1 MTWVTPGGAKRDWS
15 RKNQSLGAVPT
26 VCMGVSTVSDE
37 ALLAG
42 LAAGDP
48 EAAAG
53 FVRRFQSRVYGLAV
67 TILGDPTSAEDVAQ
81 ETFVRAWRHA
91 SSYDARRGAVSSWL
105 LTIARNLALDRVRLK
120 RSQPVDPDLLASQ
133 LGGEEGSAGT
143 DDATRVAERVR
154 LRGLLLGL
162 PEQQRRALVLATYFG
177 RTAKEISEL
186 DGTPVGTVKTRIRD
200 GLGKLR
206 NRLEVEDGSV

>member
-1 MTWVTPGGAKRDWS
+1 
-15 RKNQSLGAVPT
+15 
-26 VCMGVSTVSDE
+26 MGVSTVSDE

-42 LAAGDP
+42 FATGDR

-67 TILGDPTSAEDVAQ
+67 TILGDPKAAEDVAQ

-105 LTIARNLALDRVRLK
+105 LAIARNLAVDRARLK
-120 RSQPVDPDLLASQ
+120 RPRPVDPDLIASQ
-133 LGGEEGSAGT
+133 LERQAGAALT
-143 DDATRVAERVR
+143 DDATQAAERER
-154 LRGLLLGL
+154 LRELLLGL

-177 RTAKEISEL
+177 RTAKEISEI

-200 GLGKLR
+200 GLLKLR
-206 NRLEVEDGSV
+206 TRMEVEDGSV

>member
-1 MTWVTPGGAKRDWS
+1 
-15 RKNQSLGAVPT
+15 
-26 VCMGVSTVSDE
+26 MGVSTVSDE

-42 LAAGDP
+42 LATGDRD
-48 EAAAG
+48 AAAG

-67 TILGDPTSAEDVAQ
+67 TTLGDASAAEDVAQ

-91 SSYDARRGAVSSWL
+91 SSCDARRGAVSSWL
-105 LTIARNLALDRVRLK
+105 LTIARNLALDRARVK
-120 RSQPVDPDLLASQ
+120 SSQPVDPDLLATR
-133 LGGEEGSAGT
+133 LAEEGKGAWI
-143 DDATRVAERVR
+143 DDARQVAERDR
-154 LRGLLLGL
+154 LRDLLLGL

-200 GLGKLR
+200 GLLKLR
-206 NRLEVEDGSV
+206 TRMEVEDGSL

>member
-1 MTWVTPGGAKRDWS
+1 
-15 RKNQSLGAVPT
+15 
-26 VCMGVSTVSDE
+26 MGVSTVSDE

-42 LAAGDP
+42 LATGDRD
-48 EAAAG
+48 AAAG

-67 TILGDPTSAEDVAQ
+67 TILGDAKGAEDVAQ

-91 SSYDARRGAVSSWL
+91 PSYDARRGSVSVWL
-105 LTIARNLALDRVRLK
+105 LTIARNLALDRARLK
-120 RSQPVDPDLLASQ
+120 RSQPVDPDVLASR
-133 LGGEEGSAGT
+133 LGREANGAGI
-143 DDATRVAERVR
+143 DDATRIAERDR
-154 LRGLLLGL
+154 LRALLLGL

-186 DGTPVGTVKTRIRD
+186 DGIPLGTVKTRIRD
-200 GLGKLR
+200 GLVKLR